1 MEIIIGIIAICIV
14 LIIALIRGVN
24 ITIKHEYPEPV
35 SISDPLYNK
44 DGEAKEEV
52 EDYLQEI
59 VKEIHDIFQED
70 TIEG

>member
-1 MEIIIGIIAICIV
+1 METIIGIIAVCIV
-14 LIIALIRGVN
+14 LIVALLRGVN

-35 SISDPLYNK
+35 SIPDTLYDK
-44 DGEAKEEV
+44 EGEAKEEV